1 MRLTSGRHLR
11 GRKKYDRIHAGGIS
25 YLTGTRFADATPGPV
40 LRESRFLEIYKSVFG
55 EFSQAA
61 KLSSLRDALHLD
73 QCWQNM
79 VDYFV
84 TDDKALYNCGE
95 IDFTVCDAEIC
106 LERLRE
112 HFQKTEGTAQIG
124 DLSRKLAEL
133 GPVILGSKSS
143 GAFECRLGGD
153 EDPLL
158 KVEIGSGELSVYC
171 TIRNDLGNTLVKIL
185 PGKEFEFSE
194 GNAKACLLAGPSP
207 LKLGTRQCKSF
218 AITCDDRALLAG
230 RFVRPGRLVLF
241 EALLRAANGADALFV
256 HRSLFGLCGCSFA
269 PLPEGSRSAA

>member
-1 MRLTSGRHLR
+1 M
-11 GRKKYDRIHAGGIS
+11 
-25 YLTGTRFADATPGPV
+25 
-40 LRESRFLEIYKSVFG
+40 
-55 EFSQAA
+55 
-61 KLSSLRDALHLD
+61 RDALHLD

-84 TDDKALYNCGE
+84 TDDKALYNCGD
-95 IDFTVCDAEIC
+95 IDFTVCDAEPC

-112 HFQKTEGTAQIG
+112 HFQKTEGTTQIG

-133 GPVILGSKSS
+133 GPVILGSNSA

-158 KVEIGSGELSVYC
+158 KVEIESGKLSVYC

-194 GNAKACLLAGPSP
+194 GNAKVCLAGLSP
-207 LKLGTRQCKSF
+207 LKLGARQCKSF

-241 EALLRAANGADALFV
+241 EALLRTSNGADALVV

-269 PLPEGSRSAA
+269 LLPERSHSAP